1 LTHFSAFPAKDRAP
15 SAELKGTWKQNTAR
29 PHIGGPIQVSDI
41 QAIDQQLLQD
51 TEFGLLLLDQDDRI
65 VWLNRAMAD
74 ILRASPETLLGRRRV
89 QLGEASQ
96 QMLSTEPK
104 LLQDSEHQRWVT
116 RAMQRAASG
125 ERLLI
130 VQDVT
135 ACELLAE
142 ENARLRQQVADLQLT
157 DELTGMSNKRAI
169 SQALDLHVS
178 RSRRYQNPLSTVL
191 VQVDTSDLGSVQPL
205 SGDPIILAVSRFLRD
220 RLRWVDQIARWE
232 DKLFLLVLPE
242 TAELDARGLLEKI
255 RAEQDALEL
264 PAPYGDLRPR
274 LSFGLGCWHK
284 GDDMRTLLR
293 RTLDDLRENSDAR

>member
-1 LTHFSAFPAKDRAP
+1 
-15 SAELKGTWKQNTAR
+15 
-29 PHIGGPIQVSDI
+29 VSNI
-41 QAIDQQLLQD
+41 QAIDQHLLQD

-65 VWLNRAMAD
+65 VWLNRAMAE
-74 ILRASPETLLGRRRV
+74 ILSASPKTLLGKRRM
-89 QLGEASQ
+89 LLSEAAQ

-104 LLQDSEHQRWVT
+104 LFQDSEHARWMT
-116 RAMQRAASG
+116 RAVQRAPSG

-135 ACELLAE
+135 APEQLAE
-142 ENARLRQQVADLQLT
+142 ENVRLRQQVADLRLT

-169 SQALDLHVS
+169 SQALDLQVS

-191 VQVDTSDLGSVQPL
+191 VHVDTNELGSVQPL
-205 SGDPIILAVSRFLRD
+205 SSDPIILAVSRFLRD
-220 RLRWVDQIARWE
+220 RLRWVDQIGRWE

-264 PAPYGDLRPR
+264 PGPYRDLRPR
-274 LSFGLGCWHK
+274 LLFGLGCWHK
-284 GDDMRTLLR
+284 GDDMRTLLS
-293 RTLDDLRENSDAR
+293 RTLDDLRENSDA